1 MIVTAEEIPDEI
13 PADNIIDNPNVTY
26 IFREFP
32 EEGFTMR
39 YFVNST
45 DAEQAATFTCGGKIM
60 DPATGD
66 LLPFDGT
73 HTFPKWG
80 SLVIIDD
87 GTPAS
92 APVEKAAIPA
102 IDLTGAWKV
111 ASATENALT
120 LDTCDYWFDG
130 KLEEENGYILN
141 VGSRALEL
149 KRPVDI
155 RCAFKVNAEY
165 IPETLYLACE
175 TPEIFEITVNGKA
188 VDTKTDC
195 GFFCDH
201 SFRKL
206 DISGLMQVGENVIE
220 TRVLFTQSDVVYE
233 NMEKGKIFES
243 EKNKLTYDMEIEA
256 MYLVGDFG
264 VKGNGTYEEIPNK
277 ASFFDGSFT
286 ITAPATEV
294 TLKNIE
300 RQGFLFF
307 SGELTV
313 EKTFTLAEGDTSRE
327 LVFEKSG
334 LNAIRV
340 NVNGT
345 DVDTVMWAPY
355 SVDLS
360 AYLKAGENTVK
371 LTLVNNLRNLL
382 GPHHH
387 VGGELLAV
395 APPHF
400 YKEPC
405 IWNGYAGGYFTEK
418 YSFVNTSL
426 E

>member
-1 MIVTAEEIPDEI
+1 MKKLSLLLSAVIWLSASGAVRPLAIGGYRHEAKRVASEVAVKNCWLYKLTTPTPAEYKNYSVVYLGELLKNAKNDILWNTPENRKHVMEYLNNGGVIVTAEEIE
-13 PADNIIDNPNVTY
+13 ADPIIDNPAVTY

-32 EEGFTMR
+32 AEGFTMR

-45 DAEQAATFTCGGKIM
+45 DEEQAATFTCGGKIM

-73 HTFPKWG
+73 HVFPKWG

-92 APVEKAAIPA
+92 APIEKPAIPA
-102 IDLTGAWKV
+102 IDLTGNWKV
-111 ASATENALT
+111 TSATENALT

-155 RCAFKVNAEY
+155 RCAFKVNADY

-175 TPEIFEITVNGKA
+175 TPEIFDITVNGKA
-188 VDTKTDC
+188 VDTTKDC

-201 SFRKL
+201 SFKKL

-220 TRVLFTQSDVVYE
+220 THVLFTQSDEVYE
-233 NMEKGKIFES
+233 NIEKGKQFES

-264 VKGNGTYEEIPNK
+264 VALSETNKRRISKHRNARHNRHSRNGRVRVKNRICTACMGKRNISRRSVQKNHRNAGN
-277 ASFFDGSFT
+277 S
-286 ITAPATEV
+286 
-294 TLKNIE
+294 
-300 RQGFLFF
+300 
-307 SGELTV
+307 LT
-313 EKTFTLAEGDTSRE
+313 T
-327 LVFEKSG
+327 
-334 LNAIRV
+334 
-340 NVNGT
+340 
-345 DVDTVMWAPY
+345 
-355 SVDLS
+355 
-360 AYLKAGENTVK
+360 
-371 LTLVNNLRNLL
+371 
-382 GPHHH
+382 
-387 VGGELLAV
+387 
-395 APPHF
+395 
-400 YKEPC
+400 
-405 IWNGYAGGYFTEK
+405 
-418 YSFVNTSL
+418 
-426 E
+426 